1 MIEPNQAPMRLELE
15 ESDIFSQYFLYSR
28 AEIVFVLREAAQKNR
43 MMTVYFDMGHSF
55 FLSSVLEVSPEGLI
69 IDCSNQEE
77 TNQKALST
85 ARLLCTMSVDQV
97 KVQFALNGV
106 RRTFQEGK
114 PAFWSALP
122 TSLLRLQRR
131 EHFRIPTPAAN
142 PLICQIPIPSDAEGA
157 PPLCFPLLDLSV
169 GGMGLKVEKK
179 DIARFSYDALFE
191 ACVLSLPEAE
201 QVKFG
206 LGVRTVLEINTN
218 IAHPHFRVGCEFV
231 DCPRSLPILIQRY
244 ITALERER
252 KARLSGLE

>member
-1 MIEPNQAPMRLELE
+1 MIEPNQAPARLELE

-28 AEIVFVLREAAQKNR
+28 AEIVFVLREAVQKNR

-55 FLSSVLEVSPEGLI
+55 FLSSVLDVSPEGVV
-69 IDCSNQEE
+69 IDCSNQEGI
-77 TNQKALST
+77 NQKALSA

-97 KVQFALNGV
+97 KVQFALNGL
-106 RRTFQEGK
+106 RRTVQDGK
-114 PAFWSALP
+114 PAFWAALP
-122 TSLLRLQRR
+122 TSILRLQRR

-142 PLICQIPIPSDAEGA
+142 PLVCQIPIPADTT
-157 PPLCFPLLDLSV
+157 PLRLPLLDLSV
-169 GGMGLKVEKK
+169 GGVGLKVMKK
-179 DIARFSYDALFE
+179 DITHFSYDALFE
-191 ACVLSLPEAE
+191 SCVLSLPEAE

-206 LGVRTVLEINTN
+206 LGVRTVLEITTN
-218 IAHPHFRVGCEFV
+218 AAHPHFRVGCEFV